1 METLEIDKKTAVE
14 ILEGKHELI
23 KKNMEIE
30 VAAFTKKHYE
40 ACLATQAGLIEVCG
54 LLQCENQIM
63 RDFNTALRNQMLQQS
78 EMSLER
84 TKLQYTEYIPFMPEV
99 PTGVVK
105 KK

>member
-23 KKNMEIE
+23 KKNMDEE

-54 LLQCENQIM
+54 LLQCENQVM

-78 EMSLER
+78 EMFLER
-84 TKLQYTEYIPFMPEV
+84 TKLQYTEDVPFLPNV
-99 PTGVVK
+99 PTTVLK
-105 KK
+105 K